1 MSLANLGLQYEPR
14 RRAAA
19 GQRDAMLAQNAFSR
33 FLSQQR
39 GSRQISDLD
48 RGMARG
54 VEGVSA
60 GYGRRGLRNSG
71 IMGEGMREYARGW
84 QTNRNDM
91 MQALADKLN
100 ELNLSDARAN
110 ADFAAIEAEIEGQK
124 QRDILATAASLAG
137 MRPFLGG

>member
-1 MSLANLGLQYEPR
+1 MTLANLGLEYEPR
-14 RRAAA
+14 RRASAQ
-19 GQRDAMLAQNAFSR
+19 QRDAMLAQNAFSR
-33 FLSQQR
+33 FLSQKR
-39 GSRQISDLD
+39 GTRQISDLD

-54 VEGVSA
+54 VEGVSSS
-60 GYGRRGLRNSG
+60 YGRRGLRNSG
-71 IMGEGMREYARGW
+71 IMGEGMREYARTW

-100 ELNLSDARAN
+100 ELNLSDAQAN
-110 ADFAAIEAEIEGQK
+110 AGYADTLAEIELQK

>member
-1 MSLANLGLQYEPR
+1 MTLANLGLQYESR
-14 RRAAA
+14 RRSAA
-19 GQRDAMLAQNAFSR
+19 GQRDATLAQNAFSR

-48 RGMARG
+48 RGMSRG

-91 MQALADKLN
+91 MQAIADKLN
-100 ELNLSDARAN
+100 ELNLSDARAR
-110 ADFAAIEAEIEGQK
+110 ADFADVEAEIELQK